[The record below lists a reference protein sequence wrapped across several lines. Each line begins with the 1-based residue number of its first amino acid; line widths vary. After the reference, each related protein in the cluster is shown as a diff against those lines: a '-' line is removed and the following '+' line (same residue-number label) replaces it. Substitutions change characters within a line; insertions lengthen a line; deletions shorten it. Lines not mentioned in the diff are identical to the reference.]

1 MHFILKLYTVC
12 VHLHILQVTDILVYG
27 VLVPV
32 LGAFC
37 GSAAARMLDAEGPFE
52 IYLVILGVCGMFFC
66 TFTIFR
72 WMNVEPRFWKHL
84 FAQDKGYYS
93 ILMLRDAV
101 NVFTLFSS
109 IQLFYKSILGM
120 SQFQQNMTKDS
131 NLGEGIGFVFWNG
144 LGEWNFPV
152 PNSIK
157 QRYTWTLETDKSRFF
172 DWGINAS
179 IEEERLKMN
188 HMVNTAKLVLAIA
201 FLTASVLKL
210 SYFSVLHT
218 YLRAMTIFTTMQ
230 DSSPPNSRGGASMA
244 SVVSEYVSD
253 SAFHMNPMK
262 TKSPPSKT
270 EVIKPQKAA

>member
-93 ILMLRDAV
+93 ILMVAH
-101 NVFTLFSS
+101 NCC
-109 IQLFYKSILGM
+109 
-120 SQFQQNMTKDS
+120 
-131 NLGEGIGFVFWNG
+131 
-144 LGEWNFPV
+144 
-152 PNSIK
+152 
-157 QRYTWTLETDKSRFF
+157 
-172 DWGINAS
+172 
-179 IEEERLKMN
+179 
-188 HMVNTAKLVLAIA
+188 
-201 FLTASVLKL
+201 
-210 SYFSVLHT
+210 
-218 YLRAMTIFTTMQ
+218 TIT
-230 DSSPPNSRGGASMA
+230 
-244 SVVSEYVSD
+244 
-253 SAFHMNPMK
+253 
-262 TKSPPSKT
+262 
-270 EVIKPQKAA
+270 